1 MCWYHYNQFIQV
13 ELKHL
18 YLFGDLL
25 QFQWANNTFYL
36 SIYKDIWTLCLQYQI
51 WIFLHWLLF

>member
-25 QFQWANNTFYL
+25 QLRWVNNNFYL

-51 WIFLHWLLF
+51 WIFLHRLKF